1 MTTHSEMPRLAY
13 LMIITR
19 HRFSGGSET
28 SLRLGRTATKTVG
41 DVETVSYGY
50 NIRSWPTRSE
60 SAKFTELMG
69 YNTMLDGR
77 RSMNPQFGGNIS
89 ALSWKQG
96 NSSYRGYELYYD
108 DYGRLTDAS
117 YGEGLAFGNNGNRYD
132 ELFGYDRMGNITT
145 LARNGKLD
153 GSLLYGCIDDLEM
166 EYDGNQLTRVYD
178 NESDNDPTYEGA
190 MQFTDNSDED
200 VEYEYDANG
209 NMTKDLNSN
218 ITRIQYNCF
227 NLPSRIYFT
236 NRHVM
241 DYVYN
246 ADGEL
251 LQMSAR
257 ALHQLPR
264 PQLDTKYY
272 AGNVIFPGRF
282 LSMLLTDEGSVTF
295 ASNGTPTYHYYLR
308 DHLGNVR
315 VVFNQTGT
323 VEQVNHYYPYGG
335 LTGES
340 TGGSVQPY
348 KYNGKE
354 LERTAGLDL
363 YDYGARWMVSK
374 IGARFTTMDPMC
386 EKYYGISPYAY
397 CGGNPVNRIDPD
409 GMKDT
414 IFVQGQD
421 KPVSDLPNTET
432 PLFYPDYTIN
442 PSAYNCHT
450 FAWSYPN
457 GDPTDIEHQEFPR
470 WDEHPENNMG
480 GYTQLDSNEPN
491 VPDDRVIYYVDVN
504 EDGVF
509 QYGEHISHSAIVY
522 SVDNNGYTTAVISK
536 RGELGI
542 SINHPRAPGFYNT
555 DNGRPTSRAYFREN
569 QKYLKM
575 KYSNNTR
582 NSFHN
587 NMGIEKRNK
596 TYVAPKPQVKYK

>member
-1 MTTHSEMPRLAY
+1 MAQRGLSVT
-13 LMIITR
+13 
-19 HRFSGGSET
+19 
-28 SLRLGRTATKTVG
+28 
-41 DVETVSYGY
+41 D
-50 NIRSWPTRSE
+50 RS
-60 SAKFTELMG
+60 
-69 YNTMLDGR
+69 
-77 RSMNPQFGGNIS
+77 
-89 ALSWKQG
+89 
-96 NSSYRGYELYYD
+96 
-108 DYGRLTDAS
+108 
-117 YGEGLAFGNNGNRYD
+117 
-132 ELFGYDRMGNITT
+132 
-145 LARNGKLD
+145 
-153 GSLLYGCIDDLEM
+153 
-166 EYDGNQLTRVYD
+166 
-178 NESDNDPTYEGA
+178 NDTPTYEGA
-190 MQFTDNSDED
+190 MQFTDNADED
-200 VEYEYDANG
+200 VEYEYDQNG
-209 NMTKDLNSN
+209 NMTNVSIKRGQSKRVCSSEREKGRAKPKDLNAN
-218 ITRIQYNCF
+218 ITSIQYNCL
-227 NLPSRIYFT
+227 NLPSTITAFQYHTYPLPRPHT
-236 NRHVM
+236 TRR
-241 DYVYN
+241 DYIMHYTYN
-246 ADGEL
+246 ADGEKIMVSEDPVVSL
-251 LQMSAR
+251 GLNAAGAPTATTSGGAAR
-257 ALHQLPR
+257 ATGGVLPGIPEDSLVTGSVIVNPEFDLSTR
-264 PQLDTKYY
+264 YC
-272 AGNVIFPGRF
+272 GNVVFERGEIARV
-282 LSMLLTDEGSVTF
+282 LTDEGYITF
-295 ASNGTPTYHYYLR
+295 APNGKPMRHYYLR

-323 VEQVNHYYPYGG
+323 VEQRNDYYPYGG

-354 LERTAGLDL
+354 LERMNGLDL
-363 YDYGARWMVSK
+363 YDYGARWMDAAL
-374 IGARFTTMDPMC
+374 GRFTTIDPMC
-386 EKYYGISPYAY
+386 EKYYDISPYAY
-397 CGGNPVNRIDPD
+397 CAGNPVNRIDPD

-421 KPVSDLPNTET
+421 KPVADLPNTET

-442 PSAYNCHT
+442 PSAYKFHK
-450 FAWSYPN
+450 FALSYPN
-457 GDPTDIEHQEFPR
+457 GYPTDIEHQEFPR

-587 NMGIEKRNK
+587 NMGIEKRDK